1 MALPGTEAR
10 HYNQRSHLGG
20 IAPRARA
27 LVVGEKSANNAYR
40 AYNGS

>member
-10 HYNQRSHLGG
+10 HYNQRSVLGG
-20 IAPRARA
+20 IAPGAGA